1 MEITAGGIAMN
12 PKSKNAKQKI
22 FELVDYYEFC
32 ALNNDDENLEDYC
45 QGRCDAMHN
54 VLVALDIKIEYIDWQ
69 TKQ

>member
-1 MEITAGGIAMN
+1 MD
-12 PKSKNAKQKI
+12 KKAKQRI
-22 FELVDYYEFC
+22 FELADYYEGR

-54 VLVALDIKIEYIDWQ
+54 VLVALDIENEYIDWQ

>member
-1 MEITAGGIAMN
+1 MD
-12 PKSKNAKQKI
+12 KKAKQRI

-45 QGRCDAMHN
+45 LGRCDAMHN
-54 VLVALDIKIEYIDWQ
+54 VLVALDIKNEYIDWQ

>member
-1 MEITAGGIAMN
+1 MN

-22 FELVDYYEFC
+22 FELVDYYEGR

-45 QGRCDAMHN
+45 QGRCDAMYN
-54 VLVALDIKIEYIDWQ
+54 VLVALDIENEYIDWQ

>member
-1 MEITAGGIAMN
+1 MN

-22 FELVDYYEFC
+22 FELVDYYEGR
-32 ALNNDDENLEDYC
+32 ALNNDDESIEDYC

-54 VLVALDIKIEYIDWQ
+54 VLVALDIEIEYIDWQ